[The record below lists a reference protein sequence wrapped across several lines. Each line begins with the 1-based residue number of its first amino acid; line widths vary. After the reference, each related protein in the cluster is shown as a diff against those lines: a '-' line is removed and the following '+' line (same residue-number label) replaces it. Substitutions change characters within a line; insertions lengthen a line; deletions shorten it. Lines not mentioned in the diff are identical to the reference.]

1 MRAEWIEHV
10 MYIYLRCTWIYLE
23 YWNWNHRSNVNDMEL
38 RFINFEKFNLN
49 KKQQQKHQLWHFEWE
64 KLANSCISVRCQM

>member
-1 MRAEWIEHV
+1 MRAEWIEHA

-38 RFINFEKFNLN
+38 RFINFEKFNL
-49 KKQQQKHQLWHFEWE
+49 KKTTTPT
-64 KLANSCISVRCQM
+64 LAFWMRKAGK

>member
-1 MRAEWIEHV
+1 MRAEWIEHA

-38 RFINFEKFNLN
+38 RFINFEKFNL
-49 KKQQQKHQLWHFEWE
+49 KKNNNTNFGILNE
-64 KLANSCISVRCQM
+64 KS